1 MKHVKIT
8 FWILG
13 FGCGVIL
20 TGIIG
25 VLVSLK
31 ANYSVQKMLLEEKYK
46 VQQIEADQT
55 SPIENQKM
63 QNNGDLQ
70 GEQKEAN
77 KKVIA
82 SAEPSETAK
91 QDQNST
97 KINTKVNNQVSNQK
111 SENQKSEQVVGKK
124 GVTIPSRMSAS
135 EICTLLEKEGIVD
148 DGKAFLD
155 YIKKQK
161 KQALLR
167 AGYYELSV
175 GGSYL
180 EILNELVS

>member
-1 MKHVKIT
+1 MKRVKIT

-31 ANYSVQKMLLEEKYK
+31 ANYSVQKMLLEERYK
-46 VQQIEADQT
+46 EQQVEANQT
-55 SPIENQKM
+55 NSVENHKI
-63 QNNGDLQ
+63 QNEGASQ
-70 GEQKEAN
+70 EEQNEAN
-77 KKVIA
+77 KQVTSSVESKK
-82 SAEPSETAK
+82 PAK
-91 QDQNST
+91 QDQNSA
-97 KINTKVNNQVSNQK
+97 KDHSNVSNQA
-111 SENQKSEQVVGKK
+111 STQKAEQVVGKK
-124 GVTIPSRMSAS
+124 GVTIPSRLSAS

-161 KQALLR
+161 KQAYLR
-167 AGYYELSV
+167 AGYYELSI

-180 EILNELVS
+180 EILDELVS

>member
-1 MKHVKIT
+1 
-8 FWILG
+8 
-13 FGCGVIL
+13 
-20 TGIIG
+20 
-25 VLVSLK
+25 
-31 ANYSVQKMLLEEKYK
+31 
-46 VQQIEADQT
+46 
-55 SPIENQKM
+55 M